1 MWLSYLTMILLL
13 VVGLL
18 LIIVVLLQRGRG
30 GGLAGALGGM
40 GGQSAFG
47 TKAGDVFT
55 RITIVIA
62 VIWVVLAGVSGF
74 ALRADANR
82 LAERVAGRF
91 EEVEGDEVGEPP
103 VGRAGEDD
111 LGTGALI
118 PPEQPKT
125 EKKAAIPA
133 PPETKAPEAKKSS
146 PENGAAAP
154 ADQKGEAAPADAGTP
169 KQ

>member
-1 MWLSYLTMILLL
+1 MWLSYLTMTLLL
-13 VVGLL
+13 MVGIL

-62 VIWVVLAGVSGF
+62 VIWVLLAGGSGF

-82 LAERVAGRF
+82 LAERVASDF
-91 EEVEGDEVGEPP
+91 PEVEEEDVADLPLRRTAEP
-103 VGRAGEDD
+103 GGA
-111 LGTGALI
+111 LGTPST
-118 PPEQPKT
+118 PPEQPKA
-125 EKKAAIPA
+125 EKKSAAPA
-133 PPETKAPEAKKSS
+133 EPETKKGAEASKGRKSES
-146 PENGAAAP
+146 AP
-154 ADQKGEAAPADAGTP
+154 ADSESP

>member
-1 MWLSYLTMILLL
+1 MWLSYLTMILLM

-82 LAERVAGRF
+82 LAERVAGQF
-91 EEVEGDEVGEPP
+91 EDVEGEEPP
-103 VGRAGEDD
+103 VGRDSDAG
-111 LGTGALI
+111 LGTKAFT

-125 EKKAAIPA
+125 EKKADVPA
-133 PPETKAPEAKKSS
+133 QPETKAPEATKAAQ
-146 PENGAAAP
+146 ENGAAAP
-154 ADQKGEAAPADAGTP
+154 ADQKGEPAPAGTP
-169 KQ
+169 K

>member
-1 MWLSYLTMILLL
+1 MWLSYLTMSLLL
-13 VVGLL
+13 VVGIL

-82 LAERVAGRF
+82 LAERVADRF
-91 EEVEGDEVGEPP
+91 EAEDADADGPP
-103 VGRAGEDD
+103 ISTDAQPRSKSPA
-111 LGTGALI
+111 
-118 PPEQPKT
+118 PEQPKG
-125 EKKAAIPA
+125 EKESDAPA
-133 PPETKAPEAKKSS
+133 QPETKRTADEQSAPLDQTDGS
-146 PENGAAAP
+146 P
-154 ADQKGEAAPADAGTP
+154 PADAETP
-169 KQ
+169 DQ

>member
-82 LAERVAGRF
+82 LAERVGGLGG
-91 EEVEGDEVGEPP
+91 VENEGAEEPP
-103 VGRAGEDD
+103 VGRDD
-111 LGTGALI
+111 DADTKAFT
-118 PPEQPKT
+118 PPEQPRT
-125 EKKAAIPA
+125 EKKADVPA
-133 PPETKAPEAKKSS
+133 QPETKAPEATKAAQ
-146 PENGAAAP
+146 ENGAVAP
-154 ADQKGEAAPADAGTP
+154 TDQKGEPASPDAGTP
-169 KQ
+169 K